1 MIPSRPQNHQRLP
14 LHASLRN
21 QGFHPAVECDQ
32 NSLTVHGQSEQV
44 GVGDLL
50 GALQTTPYRGTERGL
65 NAEVPTKWENGI
77 LIFSPGPDSEM
88 ITLEKALAVKDAME
102 SELP

>member
-1 MIPSRPQNHQRLP
+1 MNLP
-14 LHASLRN
+14 CDLRSLFFPNQFHLGSQASDIL
-21 QGFHPAVECDQ
+21 
-32 NSLTVHGQSEQV
+32 
-44 GVGDLL
+44 
-50 GALQTTPYRGTERGL
+50 ERGL

-88 ITLEKALAVKDAME
+88 ITLEKALALKDAIE